1 MATGEFTAKEI
12 AIQDLE
18 NLVNT
23 LGFSNCFKKGKG
35 FYENEVTQYATSS
48 YEYVR
53 TLPALIL
60 KPRNKQDIA
69 TILEYATKRKIGVSV
84 RTGGHQYSGASSCTA
99 PNIQMD
105 LSETFKG
112 PDDRTLLRKQG
123 RLHTSVSWSLKEFT
137 DFCAENRIF
146 APHGQ
151 CIAVHLGGHVQ
162 TGGYGQLGRSFGLLA
177 DHVLEIDIV
186 DYEGIPRR
194 LVHDSPNEAERDLFN
209 AILGGSPGNFGVVT
223 HFTIKVHKDEDYEGS
238 IGMKCLYP
246 YSRDRAEKLLDL
258 VAKMS
263 DGLDSEGNE
272 MVLAR
277 NYDVCLN
284 VVSSGNE
291 FAALFPGKAKSL
303 RDFYNNHDDLPNI
316 DPNLPQYPK
325 LIYVWAQ
332 WVKLKDTD
340 VFDEK
345 LWFDKLSD
353 GCIDSIS
360 INHKELMSY
369 PMSYMTGS
377 WWILDAVREYPYPY
391 IKSTRMSDKTDLS
404 KSGWPKWLAQR
415 IDKIVA
421 PENNG
426 LFVCAQIQPFGGPE
440 SKTVKNANNGTSY
453 SWRNSTIT
461 CTLDC
466 FYNFKHDKKQEAE
479 QWQKENEEG
488 AIGENGVFSTK
499 DMRPLWGSF
508 GEYDFSKIWDAYH
521 DSQEKYD
528 KLRRLR
534 KIHDP
539 TGVFTPNTFC
549 VPREGEDTKDLL
561 AERVKQQA
569 LLS

>member
-1 MATGEFTAKEI
+1 MATEELTAKEI
-12 AIQDLE
+12 AVKDLE
-18 NLVNT
+18 ALVGI
-23 LGFSNCFKKGKG
+23 LGVSNCFKRGKG
-35 FYENEVTQYATSS
+35 FYENEVKQYATSS
-48 YEYVR
+48 YEYDR

-60 KPRNKQDIA
+60 KPRNKQEISS
-69 TILEYATKRKIGVSV
+69 ILEYADKRKIGVSV

-105 LSETFKG
+105 LSQTFKG

-137 DFCAENRIF
+137 EFCTQHHIF
-146 APHGQ
+146 VPHGQ

-186 DYEGIPRR
+186 DHEGVPRR
-194 LVHDSPNEAERDLFN
+194 LVHDTTKEADRDLFN

-223 HFTIKVHKDEDYEGS
+223 HFTIRVHKDEDYAGS
-238 IGMKCLYP
+238 TGMKCLYM
-246 YSRDRAEKLLDL
+246 YSPEKLEEMLGL

-263 DGLDSEGNE
+263 DGVDPEGKP

-277 NYDVCLN
+277 NYDVCVN

-303 RDFYNNHDDLPNI
+303 RDLYNNDKNLPNI
-316 DPNLPQYPK
+316 DDNLPTYPK
-325 LIYVWAQ
+325 LIFVWAQ
-332 WVKLKDTD
+332 WVKINKNDKLDRT
-340 VFDEK
+340 
-345 LWFDKLSD
+345 LWFDRLSA

-360 INHKELMSY
+360 INHKDLLPQDVSH
-369 PMSYMTGS
+369 MTGN

-391 IKSTRMSDKTDLS
+391 IKSTRMSDKTNLRE
-404 KSGWPKWLAQR
+404 SGWPKWLAGR
-415 IDKIVA
+415 IDKIVK

-440 SKTVKNANNGTSY
+440 SETVKNANNGTSY

-466 FYNFKHDKKQEAE
+466 FYNFKQDKKEEAE
-479 QWQKENEEG
+479 AWQKENGEE

-508 GEYDFSKIWDAYH
+508 GEYDFSKIWHAYH
-521 DSQEKYD
+521 DSEAKYN
-528 KLRRLR
+528 KLRKLR
-534 KIHDP
+534 KVNDP
-539 TGVFTPNTFC
+539 NGIFTPNTFC
-549 VPREGEDTKDLL
+549 VPREGEDTKVLL
-561 AERVKQQA
+561 ALREKRHS
-569 LLS
+569 LLE